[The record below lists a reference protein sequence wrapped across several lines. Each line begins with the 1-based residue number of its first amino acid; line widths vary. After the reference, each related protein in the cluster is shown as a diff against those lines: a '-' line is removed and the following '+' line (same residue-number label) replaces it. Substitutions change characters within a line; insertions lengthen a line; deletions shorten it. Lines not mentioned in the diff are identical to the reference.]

1 MAYVYRH
8 IRLDK
13 NEPFYIG
20 IGSDSNYSRAY
31 TRKNRNKIWKYIT
44 NKSDFRVEI
53 MVDDISK
60 DYACKKEMEYISLYG
75 KIINSTGILANI
87 TDGGDGVTGYSHKTE
102 TKLAISHKKKK
113 YQFTRS
119 HKINISNG
127 RKDKQTKRVI
137 DKESGYIYN
146 SLKEASKSIKI
157 SYSTLA
163 AMLNGQ
169 NPNKTNL
176 MYI

>member
-20 IGSDSNYSRAY
+20 IGSDDNYSRAY
-31 TRKNRNKIWKYIT
+31 SRKNRNKIWHGIV
-44 NKSDFRVEI
+44 NKSDFRVEVMI
-53 MVDDISK
+53 DNLSK
-60 DYACKKEMEYISLYG
+60 DDACQKEMEYISLYG

-87 TDGGDGVTGYSHKTE
+87 TDGGDGILGYSHNSI
-102 TKLAISHKKKK
+102 TKSAISRKKKQYK
-113 YQFTRS
+113 FTDS
-119 HKINISNG
+119 HKINISKG
-127 RKDKQTKRVI
+127 RQNKQTKRVI
-137 DKESGYIYN
+137 DRKSGNVY
-146 SLKEASKSIKI
+146 SSVKEASKDLNI
-157 SYSTLA
+157 SYSTLT

-176 MYI
+176 TYL